1 MSLPKPIRR
10 KLDLKNGRVDLSHGA
25 GGRAMGQLI
34 EDVFHAAFDNDWLRA
49 GNDQSA
55 FDVAA
60 GRMVMTTDAYV
71 VSPIFFPG
79 GDIGSLAVNGT
90 INDIAMAGARPL
102 YLSASFVIEE
112 GFPFADLKRVAES
125 MGEAARAA
133 GTPIITGDTKVV
145 ERGKADKVFVSTAG
159 VGVAPPGLN
168 LSSDAARAGDIVIV
182 SGTMGDHGVAVMSK
196 RENLEFETEILSD
209 TAALHGL
216 VADMVKAAGPG
227 LRVMRDPTR
236 GGLAAT
242 LNELAHQSGVG
253 FSVEEAAIP
262 IRAEVA
268 AACEFLGLDPLNV
281 ANEGKLVAI
290 VAPEFAEALLAV
302 MKAHLLGADFGDH
315 RSGGRRSQPVRRDA
329 HRLRRGT
336 HRRLALRR
344 AAPTDLLRR
353 SERAG
358 GTARV
363 ARRARRLA
371 RFCERQES
379 SRCRTM
385 GLGKPEPACEKGV
398 RASATD
404 QKRPVRASR
413 PW

>member
-1 MSLPKPIRR
+1 VSLEKPIRR

-25 GGRAMGQLI
+25 GGRAMAQLI
-34 EDVFHAAFDNDWLRA
+34 EDIFHAAFDNDWLRA
-49 GNDQSA
+49 GNDQAA
-55 FDVAA
+55 FEVAA

-112 GFPFADLKRVAES
+112 GFPLAELKRVAAS
-125 MGEAARAA
+125 MGEAARVA
-133 GTPIITGDTKVV
+133 GAPIVTGDTKVV

-159 VGVAPPGLN
+159 IGVAPPGIN
-168 LSSDAARAGDIVIV
+168 LSSDTVRPGDIVIV
-182 SGTMGDHGVAVMSK
+182 SGTIGDHGVAVMSK
-196 RENLEFETEILSD
+196 RENLEFETQILSD
-209 TAALHGL
+209 TAPLHGL

-253 FSVEEAAIP
+253 FSIEEEAIP

-290 VAPEFAEALLAV
+290 VSPEFADALLAA
-302 MKAHLLGADFGDH
+302 MKANPLGLGSSVIGRAAEDANRFVEMRTAFG
-315 RSGGRRSQPVRRDA
+315 GGRIVDW
-329 HRLRRGT
+329 
-336 HRRLALRR
+336 LAGEQLPRI
-344 AAPTDLLRR
+344 
-353 SERAG
+353 
-358 GTARV
+358 
-363 ARRARRLA
+363 
-371 RFCERQES
+371 C
-379 SRCRTM
+379 
-385 GLGKPEPACEKGV
+385 
-398 RASATD
+398 
-404 QKRPVRASR
+404 
-413 PW
+413 